1 MYIIYNQ
8 ILFFSSSYL
17 MDQLLLLIQVI
28 HYIQHHL
35 KNNYYTA
42 LKEAKQNY
50 EEHAQ
55 DANTLYYKMKANAGL
70 KLDQDRLL
78 ADNNPDESE
87 RKKEYEIALKE
98 YDDELKNARTL
109 YETKLSLV
117 ERINKINVDKTWKP
131 LKKWILD
138 NSTLPSID

>member
-1 MYIIYNQ
+1 
-8 ILFFSSSYL
+8 
-17 MDQLLLLIQVI
+17 MDKNIFVDESLTCWGELTCLGD
-28 HYIQHHL
+28 HL